1 MRMLPIA
8 ILGTLLLSLAW
19 ATDPPPLREGLWSLH
34 MQFTD
39 NPGNKKTEGAYS
51 LCRDHAYD
59 QAAHA
64 RARQIPG
71 CTITGENFT
80 GGKYTVE
87 MHCVRMG
94 STVESKS
101 VTTFSGDSAVHSESH
116 STTNPPLNGVGE
128 QTIVMD
134 QKYTGS
140 CPAGAKPGDRINSDG
155 SIMHLG
161 GRQ

>member
-1 MRMLPIA
+1 MRILPIA
-8 ILGTLLLSLAW
+8 MTAALLLPLAR
-19 ATDPPPLREGLWSLH
+19 ATDPPEVKEGLWSVH

-39 NPGNKKTEGAYS
+39 NPGNKKTEGSYS

-59 QAAHA
+59 QRA
-64 RARQIPG
+64 RARAKQIPG
-71 CTITGENFT
+71 CTVTSENSA

-87 MHCVRMG
+87 MRCVKMG
-94 STVESKS
+94 STIEGKS
-101 VTTFSGDSAVHSESH
+101 VTTILSDTTVHSESH
-116 STTNPPLNGVGE
+116 STTNPPLAGVSE
-128 QTIVMD
+128 QTVVMD

-161 GRQ
+161 GR